1 MGSDAKALELRC
13 LAGYLAIWDQGDYA
27 NMVIDDS
34 IDIHTYNQ
42 EQFNVPTRDISKRL
56 LYAVL
61 YGSGNVKAGSIVDP
75 NEKDPERLKTLGR
88 NAIQSFMSG
97 VPALKKLKT
106 SLAQTLTL
114 RGHLIGLDRRPLYC
128 RSDFKALN
136 VLLQGAGAVLMK
148 QVVINI
154 HNALTA
160 NGLKYGEDWHQH
172 AMIHD
177 EVQMSCRPELVGM
190 IQPLVLQA
198 YEDAGNFFQ
207 FRCKIE
213 GDVKTGYN
221 WSDTH

>member
-1 MGSDAKALELRC
+1 
-13 LAGYLAIWDQGDYA
+13 
-27 NMVIDDS
+27 
-34 IDIHTYNQ
+34 
-42 EQFNVPTRDISKRL
+42 
-56 LYAVL
+56 
-61 YGSGNVKAGSIVDP
+61 
-75 NEKDPERLKTLGR
+75 
-88 NAIQSFMSG
+88 MSG

-177 EVQMSCRPELVGM
+177 EVQMSCRPELTGM
-190 IQPLVLQA
+190 IEPLVLQA
-198 YEDAGNFFQ
+198 YEDAGNFL
-207 FRCKIE
+207 
-213 GDVKTGYN
+213 N
-221 WSDTH
+221 SDARLKVM